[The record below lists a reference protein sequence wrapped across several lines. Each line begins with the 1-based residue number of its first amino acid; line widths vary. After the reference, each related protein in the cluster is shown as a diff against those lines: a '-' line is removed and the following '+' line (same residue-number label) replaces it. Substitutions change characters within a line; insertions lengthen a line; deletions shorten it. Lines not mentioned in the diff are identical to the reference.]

1 LKGPQTEQGGSAL
14 KSMESEQSAN
24 RLPAV
29 NPRLASRTIGSTA
42 AERVPE
48 PDAIRPE
55 SSPEWRELFKHIRV
69 AVDRLRE

>member
-1 LKGPQTEQGGSAL
+1 MMKSTEPDQTDNPMPPIHPRMAGRAAAEPMAL
-14 KSMESEQSAN
+14 S
-24 RLPAV
+24 
-29 NPRLASRTIGSTA
+29 A

-55 SSPEWRELFKHIRV
+55 SSPEWRELFKHIRR